1 VVAPLKSARR
11 WSVPRAVR
19 VAVPGGHWRT
29 LVTRIP
35 MQRCRRHG
43 RRPPVQRIQ
52 SRIVMA
58 EPQRRAAWWR
68 RLLRWILA
76 VAQPSSTNFS
86 DGTNASS
93 YTTATNFTSN
103 ANSLYLAALLQH
115 ATALKT
121 FTSLVH
127 NATTNPVTFVKIID
141 VTFNT
146 IASPLDR
153 LVVCRAMKPNASNAG
168 TITTTW
174 SGTVSRNMFVLAE
187 FTGTDTSGTDGSG
200 AIVQTNTGQSTEP
213 ATSLSITLTGASSSN
228 ATYGAFGV
236 ALTNT
241 SMTVGSGYT
250 RIVLAGIAAETD
262 TLDTEWRADGNA
274 TVNETFTSGNAAGG
288 AIEIKAAAGAA
299 FVRNVPVMVNQAVN
313 RAAVM

>member
-1 VVAPLKSARR
+1 MVREHRR
-11 WSVPRAVR
+11 RYH
-19 VAVPGGHWRT
+19 GH
-29 LVTRIP
+29 
-35 MQRCRRHG
+35 
-43 RRPPVQRIQ
+43 VQQIR
-52 SRIVMA
+52 SRIVMR
-58 EPQRRAAWWR
+58 EQLRPMPWWR
-68 RLLRWILA
+68 RCLRWVLA
-76 VAQPSSTNFS
+76 VAQPTSTNFS
-86 DGTNASS
+86 DGVNASV

-103 ANSLYLAALLQH
+103 ANSLYLAALCQH
-115 ATALKT
+115 ATTLRT

-127 NATTNPVTFVKIID
+127 NASTNPVTFVKIID

-153 LVVCRAMKPNASNAG
+153 VVVCRAMKATGSNAG

-174 SGTVSRNMFVLAE
+174 SGTCSRNMFVLAE

-241 SMTVGSGYT
+241 TMTVGSGYT
-250 RIVLAGIAAETD
+250 RIIKAGIASESD

-274 TVNETFTSGNAAGG
+274 TVDETFTSGNAAGG
-288 AIEIKAAAGAA
+288 AVEIKAASGAA
-299 FVRNVPVMVNQAVN
+299 FVRNVPTVVNQGVQ
-313 RAAVM
+313 RAAVC